1 VLWHV
6 NECGKRKKSYGNKN
20 FKTTIPSRGG
30 DRSKTAVEGMI
41 TNDARCMP
49 MSEIKPRI
57 AMANAAFSEEKN
69 LFQAKSELKFKEETS

>member
-1 VLWHV
+1 M
-6 NECGKRKKSYGNKN
+6 
-20 FKTTIPSRGG
+20 T
-30 DRSKTAVEGMI
+30 